1 MSRFKNEVA
10 RLESHL
16 LSLRIGCGLLFVVA
30 LVMGLGWWDAP
41 RNMTI
46 NLPPDLRSGSTRK
59 WWEIAPESVYT
70 FGFYIFQQL
79 NRWPVDGE
87 KNYPR
92 AIQKL
97 SAYLTPQC
105 RSQLEGDA
113 QKRQTAGELRGRTRG
128 VFEMPD
134 RGYADD
140 PEQRVKVLSRDNWV
154 VNLDLVTEEFYGSE
168 RVKQAF
174 VRYPL
179 QVVRLDVDPEKNPFG
194 LALDCYDS
202 APQRITQ
209 PPAPSA
215 SNDPATAMQ
224 GS

>member
-16 LSLRIGCGLLFVVA
+16 TSLRIGCGLLFGVA

-41 RNMTI
+41 RNLTI

-59 WWEIAPESVYT
+59 WWEVAPESVYT

-79 NRWPVDGE
+79 NRWPIDGE

-97 SAYLTPQC
+97 SAYLTPRCQ
-105 RSQLEGDA
+105 SQLEGDA

-134 RGYADD
+134 RGYSDD
-140 PEQRVKVLSRDNWV
+140 PEQRVKVLGRDNWV

-179 QVVRLDVDPEKNPFG
+179 QVVRWDVDPEKNPFG

-202 APQRITQ
+202 APQRITP
-209 PPAPSA
+209 PPASTNNPP
-215 SNDPATAMQ
+215 NATQ

>member
-16 LSLRIGCGLLFVVA
+16 LSLRIGCGLLFGVA

-41 RNMTI
+41 RNLTI
-46 NLPPDLRSGSTRK
+46 HNPPDLRSGSTRK
-59 WWEIAPESVYT
+59 WWEVAPESVYT

-79 NRWPVDGE
+79 NRWPIDGE

-105 RSQLEGDA
+105 KSQLESDA
-113 QKRQTAGELRGRTRG
+113 QKRQIAGELRGRTRG

-134 RGYADD
+134 RGYGDA
-140 PEQRVKVLSRDNWV
+140 PELRVKVLGRDRWV
-154 VNLDLVTEEFYGSE
+154 VNLDLATEEFYGSE

-174 VRYPL
+174 VHYPL

-194 LALDCYDS
+194 LALNCYDS
-202 APQRITQ
+202 APQRITP
-209 PPAPSA
+209 PPAPVPSH
-215 SNDPATAMQ
+215 SPATAMQ

>member
-16 LSLRIGCGLLFVVA
+16 TSLRIGCGLLFGVA

-46 NLPPDLRSGSTRK
+46 HLPPDLRSGSTRK
-59 WWEIAPESVYT
+59 WWEVGPESVYT

-79 NRWPVDGE
+79 NRWPLDGE

-179 QVVRLDVDPEKNPFG
+179 QVVRWDVDPERNPFG
-194 LALDCYDS
+194 LALDCYDGT
-202 APQRITQ
+202 PQRI
-209 PPAPSA
+209 PPSPA
-215 SNDPATAMQ
+215 STNNPATATQ